1 MLAGELVSA
10 APTTLPAADDDDD
23 EGENCDDAR
32 TKMMSKIMIRG
43 VFVLVVAVWLRGNGN
58 VSMQMRVR

>member
-10 APTTLPAADDDDD
+10 APTTLPAADDDD

-32 TKMMSKIMIRG
+32 TKMMSKILIRG
-43 VFVLVVAVWLRGNGN
+43 VFVNGN